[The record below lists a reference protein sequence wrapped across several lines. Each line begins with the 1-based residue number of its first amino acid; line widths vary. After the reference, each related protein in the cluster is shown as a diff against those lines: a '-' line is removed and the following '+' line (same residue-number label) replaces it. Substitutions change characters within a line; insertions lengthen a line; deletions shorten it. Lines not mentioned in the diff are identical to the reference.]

1 MSYEITKVWTADL
14 ARLRGSLVYIA
25 GPYRSTNGRSVLEN
39 IRAAERVAID
49 LARAGVHFVCPHLNT
64 AFMGGHG
71 DHSGVVDDDAFWLE
85 MDLNI
90 LRRCDAVLLI
100 DGWCDSAGALG
111 EVAYA
116 AEFQLP
122 IFEHEE
128 A

>member
-1 MSYEITKVWTADL
+1 MSFDYTRLEKSEL
-14 ARLRGSLVYIA
+14 GLLRGKLVYIA

-85 MDLNI
+85 MMSRPLCPI
-90 LRRCDAVLLI
+90 WSRARWAMCRGLRSGNYTR
-100 DGWCDSAGALG
+100 W
-111 EVAYA
+111 
-116 AEFQLP
+116 
-122 IFEHEE
+122 
-128 A
+128 